1 MGSRNGYFGVWH
13 IMRKKVSTNVPR
25 DTRERRVIQQWR
37 ASGLG
42 EKSIATYITWVR
54 RFRAHVR
61 NEGAD
66 ELARLTLADATIFAK
81 KYVGAR
87 RGKRVK
93 SSTRYVALNAL
104 HAWACALRLLGE
116 PVPPWRP
123 APSLPRRSPVLSA
136 YEEYR
141 RCHRGVSTRTLRR
154 DMDIA
159 AAFIK
164 SLRSTGRDIR
174 RTRAIDIE
182 QFVENLST
190 RVGRRTAASSCSSLR
205 SFLRFL
211 FATRRLRHD
220 LSDCVV
226 APRYRTD
233 EGPPRCLPWEDIQRI
248 LRAVSRD
255 RSVGLRDYAMLLVM
269 ATYGLGS
276 GEVVHL
282 ELGDVDWQAG
292 ILRVRR
298 RKTGVPLELPLLP
311 AVAQALAA
319 YLRRGRPSQTLEH
332 TIFASLALPH
342 RPLTTS
348 AIRHRIREYARRAG
362 VSGAKLGAHIFR
374 HSHATRQID
383 AGAPFKIV
391 GDILGHLR
399 PASTSVYVRVAL
411 RRLRMVALPVPR

>member
-1 MGSRNGYFGVWH
+1 
-13 IMRKKVSTNVPR
+13 MRKKVPTTVPR
-25 DTRERRVIQQWR
+25 DTRERRVMQQWR
-37 ASGLG
+37 ESGLG
-42 EKSIATYITWVR
+42 ENSIATYITWVR
-54 RFRAHVR
+54 RFRVLVR
-61 NEGAD
+61 KEGLD
-66 ELARLTLADATIFAK
+66 ELERLTLADATTFAK

-87 RGKRVK
+87 RGKQVK
-93 SSTRYVALNAL
+93 ASTRYSALNAL
-104 HAWACALRLLGE
+104 HAWACALKLLGD

-123 APSLPRRSPVLSA
+123 TRSPSRRSPVLAA

-141 RCHRGVSTRTLRR
+141 RCHGGVSIATLKR
-154 DMDIA
+154 DMDTA
-159 AAFIK
+159 TSFVK

-174 RTRAIDIE
+174 RTRAVDIDR
-182 QFVENLST
+182 FVENLSMH
-190 RVGRRTAASSCSSLR
+190 VGRRTAASSCSSLR

-233 EGPPRCLPWEDIQRI
+233 EGPPRSLPWEDIRRI
-248 LRAVSRD
+248 LRAVPRD
-255 RSVGLRDYAMLLVM
+255 RPVGLRDYAMLLVM

-332 TIFASLALPH
+332 TIFVSLALPH

-348 AIRHRIREYARRAG
+348 AIRHRIREYAHRAG
-362 VSGAKLGAHIFR
+362 ISTTKLGAHIFR

-399 PASTSVYVRVAL
+399 PASTSVYVRVAF

>member
-1 MGSRNGYFGVWH
+1 
-13 IMRKKVSTNVPR
+13 MRKRVPTKFPR

-37 ASGLG
+37 ASGLE

-54 RFRAHVR
+54 RFRTSVR
-61 NEGAD
+61 NEGLN
-66 ELARLTLADATIFAK
+66 ELERLTLDDATTFAK

-93 SSTRYVALNAL
+93 ASTRYVALNAL
-104 HAWACALRLLGE
+104 HAWASALRLLGE

-123 APSLPRRSPVLSA
+123 TPSPSRRSPVLAA

-141 RCHRGVSTRTLRR
+141 RCHGGVSVATLRR
-154 DMDIA
+154 DMDTA

-164 SLRSTGRDIR
+164 SLRSMGRDIR
-174 RTRAIDIE
+174 RTRAIDIDR
-182 QFVENLST
+182 FVESLST

-205 SFLRFL
+205 GFLRFL

-233 EGPPRCLPWEDIQRI
+233 EGPPRSLPWEDIRRI

-255 RSVGLRDYAMLLVM
+255 RPVGLRDYAMLLVM

-276 GEVVHL
+276 GEVVRL

-292 ILRVRR
+292 ILRARR
-298 RKTGVPLELPLLP
+298 GKTGVLLELPLLP

-319 YLRRGRPSQTLEH
+319 YLRRGRPSQTLAH
-332 TIFASLALPH
+332 TIFVSLALPH
-342 RPLTTS
+342 RPLTT
-348 AIRHRIREYARRAG
+348 AAVRHRIRKYARRAG
-362 VSGAKLGAHIFR
+362 ISAAKLGAHIFR

-391 GDILGHLR
+391 GDVLGHIR

-411 RRLRMVALPVPR
+411 RRLRVVALPVPR

>member
-1 MGSRNGYFGVWH
+1 
-13 IMRKKVSTNVPR
+13 MRKRVSTNVPR
-25 DTRERRVIQQWR
+25 DTRESRVIRQWR

-54 RFRAHVR
+54 RFRALVR
-61 NEGAD
+61 NEGVD
-66 ELARLTLADATIFAK
+66 ELARLTLADATAFAK

-104 HAWACALRLLGE
+104 HAWACALQLLGE
-116 PVPPWRP
+116 PVPSWRP
-123 APSLPRRSPVLSA
+123 DPVTPSAIASLGCIRTVSPMPPR
-136 YEEYR
+136 
-141 RCHRGVSTRTLRR
+141 
-154 DMDIA
+154 
-159 AAFIK
+159 
-164 SLRSTGRDIR
+164 SLRKDFETRHRHSGRLHQVTAIAGRDIR
-174 RTRAIDIE
+174 RVRAVDIDAVCREIYVCTLVGE
-182 QFVENLST
+182 PLQV
-190 RVGRRTAASSCSSLR
+190 RVAHCGAFCVSSSRRGGSDTIFLTVSSHLATAPMR
-205 SFLRFL
+205 
-211 FATRRLRHD
+211 
-220 LSDCVV
+220 
-226 APRYRTD
+226 APR
-233 EGPPRCLPWEDIQRI
+233 GALPWEDIRRI
-248 LRAVSRD
+248 LRAVPRD
-255 RSVGLRDYAMLLVM
+255 RPVGLRDYAMLLVM

-282 ELGDVDWQAG
+282 ELRDVDWQAS

-332 TIFASLALPH
+332 TIFVSLALPH
-342 RPLTTS
+342 RPLTTA

-362 VSGAKLGAHIFR
+362 ISTAKLGAHIFR

>member
-1 MGSRNGYFGVWH
+1 
-13 IMRKKVSTNVPR
+13 MRKKVPTKIPR
-25 DTRERRVIQQWR
+25 DTCERRVMQQWR

-54 RFRAHVR
+54 RFRALIC
-61 NEGAD
+61 NEGVD
-66 ELARLTLADATIFAK
+66 ELERLTLADATTFANE
-81 KYVGAR
+81 YIGAR

-93 SSTRYVALNAL
+93 PSTRHVALNAL
-104 HAWACALRLLGE
+104 HALASALKLLGD
-116 PVPPWRP
+116 PVPPWRRT
-123 APSLPRRSPVLSA
+123 PSPSPRSPVLAA

-141 RCHRGVSTRTLRR
+141 QCHRGVAVATLRR
-154 DMDIA
+154 DIDTA
-159 AAFIK
+159 TAFIK
-164 SLRSTGRDIR
+164 SLRSAGRDIR
-174 RTRAIDIE
+174 RTRAVDIDR
-182 QFVENLST
+182 FVESLSMH
-190 RVGRRTAASSCSSLR
+190 VGRRTGASSCSSLR
-205 SFLRFL
+205 GFLRFL
-211 FATRRLRHD
+211 FATRRLRYD
-220 LSDCVV
+220 LSDCVI
-226 APRYRTD
+226 APRYRID
-233 EGPPRCLPWEDIQRI
+233 EGPPRSLPWEDIRRI
-248 LRAVSRD
+248 LRAVPRD
-255 RSVGLRDYAMLLVM
+255 RPMGLRDYAMLLVM
-269 ATYGLGS
+269 TTYGLGS

-311 AVAQALAA
+311 AVAQALAT

-332 TIFASLALPH
+332 TIFVSLALPH

-348 AIRHRIREYARRAG
+348 AIRHRIREYAHRAG
-362 VSGAKLGAHIFR
+362 ISTAKLGAHIFR

>member
-1 MGSRNGYFGVWH
+1 
-13 IMRKKVSTNVPR
+13 MRKRVPTKVPR
-25 DTRERRVIQQWR
+25 DTRERRVMQQWR

-42 EKSIATYITWVR
+42 ETSIATYITWIR
-54 RFRAHVR
+54 RFRALIR
-61 NEGAD
+61 IKGLD
-66 ELARLTLADATIFAK
+66 EAERLTLAHARTFAK

-93 SSTRYVALNAL
+93 ASTRYVALNAL

-123 APSLPRRSPVLSA
+123 TPSPSRRSPVLAA

-141 RCHRGVSTRTLRR
+141 RCHRGVSIATLKR
-154 DMDIA
+154 DMNTA

-174 RTRAIDIE
+174 RTRAVDIDR
-182 QFVENLST
+182 FVESLST
-190 RVGRRTAASSCSSLR
+190 RVGRRTVAASCSSLR

-211 FATRRLRHD
+211 FAARRLRHD

-233 EGPPRCLPWEDIQRI
+233 EGPPRFLPWEDIRRI

-255 RSVGLRDYAMLLVM
+255 QPVGLRDYAMLLLM

-282 ELGDVDWQAG
+282 KLGDVDWQAG

-298 RKTGVPLELPLLP
+298 RKTGVLLELPLLP
-311 AVAQALAA
+311 AVAQAMAA
-319 YLRRGRPSQTLEH
+319 YLRRGRPGQTLAH
-332 TIFASLALPH
+332 TIFVSLALPH
-342 RPLTTS
+342 RPLTTG
-348 AIRHRIREYARRAG
+348 AIRHRIREYARRAS
-362 VSGAKLGAHIFR
+362 VSAAMLGAHIFR

>member
-1 MGSRNGYFGVWH
+1 
-13 IMRKKVSTNVPR
+13 MRKRVPTKVPR
-25 DTRERRVIQQWR
+25 DTRERRVMQRWR
-37 ASGLG
+37 SSGLG
-42 EKSIATYITWVR
+42 EKSLETYITWVR
-54 RFRAHVR
+54 RFRVLVR
-61 NEGAD
+61 NKGLD
-66 ELARLTLADATIFAK
+66 ELTRLTLADAAAFAK

-93 SSTRYVALNAL
+93 ASTRYVALTAL

-116 PVPPWRP
+116 PVPSWRP
-123 APSLPRRSPVLSA
+123 TRPPSRRSPVLAA

-141 RCHRGVSTRTLRR
+141 RCHRGVSTATLRK
-154 DMDIA
+154 DMNTA
-159 AAFIK
+159 TAFIK
-164 SLRSTGRDIR
+164 LLRPTGRDIR
-174 RTRAIDIE
+174 RTRAIDIDR
-182 QFVENLST
+182 FVESLST
-190 RVGRRTAASSCSSLR
+190 RVGRRTVADSCSSLR
-205 SFLRFL
+205 GFLRFL

-233 EGPPRCLPWEDIQRI
+233 EGPPRSLPWEDIRRI

-255 RSVGLRDYAMLLVM
+255 RPVGLRDFAMLLLM
-269 ATYGLGS
+269 ATYGLAS
-276 GEVVHL
+276 GEVVRL
-282 ELGDVDWQAG
+282 ESGDVDWQAG
-292 ILRVRR
+292 MLRVRR
-298 RKTGVPLELPLLP
+298 RKTGVLLELPLLP

-319 YLRRGRPSQTLEH
+319 YLRRGRPSQTLAH
-332 TIFASLALPH
+332 TIFVSLALPH
-342 RPLTTS
+342 RPLTTG

-362 VSGAKLGAHIFR
+362 VSAAKLGAHIFR

-411 RRLRMVALPVPR
+411 RRLRVVALPVPR

>member
-1 MGSRNGYFGVWH
+1 
-13 IMRKKVSTNVPR
+13 MRKRVRTKVPR
-25 DTRERRVIQQWR
+25 DTRERRVMRQWR

-54 RFRAHVR
+54 RFRALVR
-61 NEGAD
+61 NEGLD
-66 ELARLTLADATIFAK
+66 ELERLTLAGATTFAK
-81 KYVGAR
+81 KYVGPR

-93 SSTRYVALNAL
+93 ESTRYVALNAL

-123 APSLPRRSPVLSA
+123 TPSLSRRSPVLAA

-141 RCHRGVSTRTLRR
+141 RCHGGVSVATLRR
-154 DMDIA
+154 DLDTA
-159 AAFIK
+159 AAFLK
-164 SLRSTGRDIR
+164 SLRSMGRDIR
-174 RTRAIDIE
+174 RTRAIDIDR
-182 QFVENLST
+182 FVESQST

-233 EGPPRCLPWEDIQRI
+233 EGPPRSLPWEDIRRI

-255 RSVGLRDYAMLLVM
+255 RPVGLRDYAMLLVM
-269 ATYGLGS
+269 ATYGIGS
-276 GEVVHL
+276 GEVVRL

-298 RKTGVPLELPLLP
+298 RKTGILLELPLLP

-319 YLRRGRPSQTLEH
+319 YLRRGRPNQTLAH
-332 TIFASLALPH
+332 TIFVSLALPH
-342 RPLTTS
+342 RPLTTA

-362 VSGAKLGAHIFR
+362 ISAAKLGAHIFR

-391 GDILGHLR
+391 GDILGHRR
-399 PASTSVYVRVAL
+399 PDSTSVYVRVAL
-411 RRLRMVALPVPR
+411 RRLQVVALPVPR

>member
-1 MGSRNGYFGVWH
+1 MN
-13 IMRKKVSTNVPR
+13 T
-25 DTRERRVIQQWR
+25 
-37 ASGLG
+37 
-42 EKSIATYITWVR
+42 
-54 RFRAHVR
+54 
-61 NEGAD
+61 
-66 ELARLTLADATIFAK
+66 
-81 KYVGAR
+81 
-87 RGKRVK
+87 
-93 SSTRYVALNAL
+93 
-104 HAWACALRLLGE
+104 
-116 PVPPWRP
+116 
-123 APSLPRRSPVLSA
+123 
-136 YEEYR
+136 
-141 RCHRGVSTRTLRR
+141 
-154 DMDIA
+154 A
-159 AAFIK
+159 AAFVK

-174 RTRAIDIE
+174 RTRAVDIDR
-182 QFVENLST
+182 FVESLSM
-190 RVGRRTAASSCSSLR
+190 RVGRRTVADSCSSLR
-205 SFLRFL
+205 GFLRFL

-233 EGPPRCLPWEDIQRI
+233 EGPPRSLPWEDIRRI
-248 LRAVSRD
+248 LRAVPRD
-255 RSVGLRDYAMLLVM
+255 RPVGLRDYAMLLVM

-311 AVAQALAA
+311 AVAQALAV

-332 TIFASLALPH
+332 TIFVSLALPH

-362 VSGAKLGAHIFR
+362 ISAAKLGAHIFR

-391 GDILGHLR
+391 GDIFGHLR

-411 RRLRMVALPVPR
+411 RRLRMVALPVPRGLRPSKAL